1 MRTRQSLLS
10 HVISQGGP
18 VVSAS
23 RPTAGSQPERSATTS
38 LDGFTRTL
46 SSALRWVE
54 PLAHSEKGRG
64 ERGGGGGG
72 GGGKGRER
80 KRRRRR
86 RGEGKGEEEE
96 EEGRGGGGRGEGRGG
111 GKGREEKRKGGRGR
125 KGGSKGQ
132 LKKLSVHEVLLYY
145 RLIV

>member
-18 VVSAS
+18 VVLAS

-72 GGGKGRER
+72 GKGRER

-96 EEGRGGGGRGEGRGG
+96 EEGRGGGGGEG
-111 GKGREEKRKGGRGR
+111 GR
-125 KGGSKGQ
+125 KGKRREEEGREREKGGKQ
-132 LKKLSVHEVLLYY
+132 
-145 RLIV
+145 RTA